1 MVYEKKP
8 RSWSQLEQY
17 TACPY
22 SYYLERIEKVWSRP
36 AAWFPMGTA
45 VHSVAEAYE
54 RSGRKMSR
62 VVAKA
67 VFKETYADETNEYL
81 DETPNAVFWHSS
93 GRYRGPEDIIRRY
106 GVGLEHVDRYIDYC
120 EAHPQERI
128 AVRSDGEPALEL
140 YFEID
145 LDGVTV
151 RGYLDQAVQ
160 IDANK
165 IKARDIKTG
174 ANPGKPMQLSIYD
187 IALEEMFP
195 GMLIE
200 PGDFLMTR
208 AKTKAK
214 PVAFTVEA
222 SERFGRNEVSDRFND
237 MEESLKA
244 ENFEPKPGPDCRQCG
259 VNNSC
264 PFYK

>member
-1 MVYEKKP
+1 MTYEKKP

-17 TACPY
+17 TQCPY

-45 VHSVAEAYE
+45 VHKVGEEYE
-54 RSGRKMSR
+54 RSDRKMPR

-67 VFKETYADETNEYL
+67 IFKESYADETNEYL
-81 DETPNAVFWHSS
+81 AETPNAVFWHAS
-93 GRYRGPEDIIRRY
+93 GPYKGPEDIIRRY
-106 GVGLEHVDRYIDYC
+106 LIGLQHVDRYIDYC

-128 AVRSDGEPALEL
+128 AVRSDGEPALEM
-140 YFEID
+140 YFELD

-151 RGYLDQAVQ
+151 RGYLDQAIQ
-160 IDANK
+160 IDANR
-165 IKARDIKTG
+165 IKPRDIKTG
-174 ANPGKPMQLSIYD
+174 NNPGKDMQPAIYE

-195 GMLIE
+195 GLIVE
-200 PGDFLMTR
+200 PGDFLMTK

-214 PVAFTVEA
+214 PVAYTVDAKTRYSRE
-222 SERFGRNEVSDRFND
+222 EITNTFGEL
-237 MEESLKA
+237 EENLKA
-244 ENFEPKPGPDCRQCG
+244 ENFEPKPGPDCGRCG